1 MAPGYVTAG
10 LGTETNCR
18 IDAFGTPRTQRSAG
32 AKDGE
37 HLASQVEPIFGDL
50 IDSLKSAHQTQTAGE
65 MPVGASGAKSQN
77 PTI

>member
-1 MAPGYVTAG
+1 
-10 LGTETNCR
+10 L
-18 IDAFGTPRTQRSAG
+18 AG

-37 HLASQVEPIFGDL
+37 GLASQVEPIFGDL
-50 IDSLKSAHQTQTAGE
+50 IDSPKSAHQTQTAGE